1 MQKVSTSMNNS
12 FRNNEIY
19 TWVLCIYI
27 RNKDKQNVI
36 IDNLFNLDKFVYYEI
51 MIYVH
56 IYLYDSFDLWETVP
70 FFIQNPQHVSNF
82 SPVFAKVFFR
92 KTGSISQI
100 ISKHVF
106 HAYQIICI
114 PISALVRFYAPI

>member
-27 RNKDKQNVI
+27 RNRDKRNVI
-36 IDNLFNLDKFVYYEI
+36 IDNLFSLDKFVYYEI
-51 MIYVH
+51 MIHVH
-56 IYLYDSFDLWETVP
+56 IYLCDSFDVWETVP

-82 SPVFAKVFFR
+82 TQVFTKVFFH
-92 KTGSISQI
+92 KTASISQI

-106 HAYQIICI
+106 HAYQIIFI
-114 PISALVRFYAPI
+114 PISALV